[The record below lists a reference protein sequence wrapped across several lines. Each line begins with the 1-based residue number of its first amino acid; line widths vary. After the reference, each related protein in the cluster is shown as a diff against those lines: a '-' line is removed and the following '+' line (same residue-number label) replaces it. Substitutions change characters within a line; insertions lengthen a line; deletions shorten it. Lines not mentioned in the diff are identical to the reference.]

1 MASASVSFGVIAY
14 SVSSSPA
21 ESFEAGAG
29 FRTTFLPSRYAIMAA
44 ASTVCIG
51 ISSCNRMISA
61 ASTASADRFRSLG
74 VRCALAPG
82 ATTMQFSASVS
93 TVIRATPD
101 GFFVSE
107 NTYEVSIPSS
117 LNSWLAWCPKMSLPV
132 LQMKETLPPRRATVT
147 AWLAPL
153 PPGFMKKVPP
163 MTVSPGRGKCPVQM
177 TISVFELPIT
187 RIFDSD
193 MCFYCVAVCPA
204 LPVCCTRQ
212 GGVVFNRYIRRFV

>member
-1 MASASVSFGVIAY
+1 MCTVEDQGTLAPSVMMTLHTPIDAILRAASSAVRSSVMRIPEMASASVSFGVIAY

-21 ESFEAGAG
+21 ERLRGRGRVQDDLLAQPVRHHGGGLDS
-29 FRTTFLPSRYAIMAA
+29 
-44 ASTVCIG
+44 VCIG

-101 GFFVSE
+101 GFRVGK
-107 NTYEVSIPSS
+107 YIRGVDPSS

-132 LQMKETLPPRRATVT
+132 LQMKRPFRPDAPR
-147 AWLAPL
+147 
-153 PPGFMKKVPP
+153 
-163 MTVSPGRGKCPVQM
+163 
-177 TISVFELPIT
+177 
-187 RIFDSD
+187 
-193 MCFYCVAVCPA
+193 
-204 LPVCCTRQ
+204 
-212 GGVVFNRYIRRFV
+212 

>member
-1 MASASVSFGVIAY
+1 
-14 SVSSSPA
+14 
-21 ESFEAGAG
+21 
-29 FRTTFLPSRYAIMAA
+29 MAA

-193 MCFYCVAVCPA
+193 MVFFLCGCLSRPA
-204 LPVCCTRQ
+204 GSYKPAGR
-212 GGVVFNRYIRRFV
+212 GGVQSVYPSFCLRFVLVLRMLAGIG

>member
-1 MASASVSFGVIAY
+1 
-14 SVSSSPA
+14 
-21 ESFEAGAG
+21 
-29 FRTTFLPSRYAIMAA
+29 
-44 ASTVCIG
+44 
-51 ISSCNRMISA
+51 
-61 ASTASADRFRSLG
+61 
-74 VRCALAPG
+74 
-82 ATTMQFSASVS
+82 MQFSASVS

-117 LNSWLAWCPKMSLPV
+117 LNNWLAWCPKMSLPV

-193 MCFYCVAVCPA
+193 MVFFLCGCLSRPAGSYRAGWCSIGISVVLFEVRVGLADVGRNRVKFRVCRADGRFQVACFAPLA
-204 LPVCCTRQ
+204 EPDHILTT
-212 GGVVFNRYIRRFV
+212 